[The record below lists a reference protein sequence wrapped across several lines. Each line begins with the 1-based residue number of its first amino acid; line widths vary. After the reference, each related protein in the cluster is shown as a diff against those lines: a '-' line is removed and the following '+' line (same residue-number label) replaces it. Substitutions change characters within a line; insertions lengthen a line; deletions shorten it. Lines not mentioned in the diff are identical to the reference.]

1 MEDKNFDKIMKF
13 IFKSEGGFVDDPD
26 DLGGRTNLGVTQ
38 NTYNSWRK
46 QKGLY
51 PQDVKYI
58 TKEEA
63 RQLYYDEFWKP
74 SGADKIEDLREAYLL
89 FDMALNSGP
98 YEAKKLFKQSGG
110 NIYNFLKNRKLY
122 YNNLVKKKPKQA
134 KFQEGWLNRL
144 KDIENNINLMVK
156 EGLYVPPYAKEVTP
170 FDKEYNGELKPVD
183 KTMTSTEK
191 FSKKNKYQYLL
202 NKQQIQTGGASGI
215 KNEEYSEKSNS
226 KKNTTRKA
234 KTEKKETSR
243 KKSGSGNGNEKGHWI
258 TTKKGQHIFIEDGVP
273 RIRYFCYGEPMPILN
288 TEAKEQQSPP
298 VVAKACREAEII
310 YSFAPVGY
318 ESEKDPAFEEY
329 LKGERDNR
337 AKAYYSGPYDAAFEA
352 YLRGE

>member
-122 YNNLVKKKPKQA
+122 YNNLVKK
-134 KFQEGWLNRL
+134 
-144 KDIENNINLMVK
+144 
-156 EGLYVPPYAKEVTP
+156 
-170 FDKEYNGELKPVD
+170 
-183 KTMTSTEK
+183 S
-191 FSKKNKYQYLL
+191 L
-202 NKQQIQTGGASGI
+202 NKQ
-215 KNEEYSEKSNS
+215 NF
-226 KKNTTRKA
+226 
-234 KTEKKETSR
+234 
-243 KKSGSGNGNEKGHWI
+243 
-258 TTKKGQHIFIEDGVP
+258 KKGG
-273 RIRYFCYGEPMPILN
+273 
-288 TEAKEQQSPP
+288 
-298 VVAKACREAEII
+298 
-310 YSFAPVGY
+310 
-318 ESEKDPAFEEY
+318 
-329 LKGERDNR
+329 
-337 AKAYYSGPYDAAFEA
+337 
-352 YLRGE
+352 